1 MENFPDLPTILA
13 VASAAI
19 VTTLILNRWLFKP
32 LNRILLQRQ
41 QRTDEALQKF
51 QVAQETQA
59 QRLTEIEANLAEA
72 RREAYDI
79 REAAQRTGRERR
91 EELMKEARDAAQEM
105 LGTARADIAA
115 DVEAARGDLETEA
128 DRLSEMIAE
137 RLLGRSLSSKGESE
151 P

>member
-13 VASAAI
+13 VAAAAI
-19 VTTLILNRWLFKP
+19 VTTLIVNRWLFRP

-51 QVAQETQA
+51 EEAQETQA

-79 REAAQRTGRERR
+79 REAAQRAGRERR

-105 LGTARADIAA
+105 LEAARADIAA

-137 RLLGRSLSSKGESE
+137 RLLGRSLSSQGKSE
-151 P
+151 Q